1 MNEHPIV
8 SVIIPVFN
16 RADSLSKCLGSV
28 LEAVPHDSEIIIVDD
43 GSTDSSLAVANRF
56 AEHDERFVVRT
67 QENSGWA
74 GKPRNVGLSLA
85 RGKYVMFVD
94 SDDALTETGLR
105 NAIAFAEYHESDIT
119 LCRVSSHVRRIWED
133 VWEITEARPKLK
145 KLVRTNHV
153 MKLWRNS
160 FLERTGLQF
169 DENPR
174 RLEDAIFCFRAYS
187 ATDKISL
194 FADEVVY
201 EIDRFSVGIEEQKTS
216 AGAHISRQ
224 SIDWA
229 AYRYSV
235 KDSIDP
241 LITAPFEEADIKAAV
256 TDFFSR
262 VVLSRFNRRWT
273 DSPVKRRYELAEL
286 GFDLA
291 DRYADYLAV
300 DQLVPQRRRI
310 LRSLWRADY
319 LNVWRFARSRSRSSA
334 LSVRAGEGKG
344 NRLVLDVLR
353 IDEKGSSRPLD
364 IDLALVAVKDK
375 NALPVVLAEGIE
387 LNADGTTVITVPARK
402 LRSGVSYYLRVTSGE
417 STGDAYVM
425 PAEATNVVGAR
436 KPISLLPSVHFG
448 TVDYKRL
455 TIIRSGFAQSLRAAA
470 KRRN

>member
-1 MNEHPIV
+1 MRELPIV

-16 RADSLSKCLGSV
+16 RETSLRKCIDSV
-28 LEAVPHDSEIIIVDD
+28 LEAVPPNSEIIIVDD
-43 GSTDSSLAVANRF
+43 GSTDGSLAAAQELADQDQRII
-56 AEHDERFVVRT
+56 VRT
-67 QENSGWA
+67 QPNSGWA
-74 GKPRNVGLSLA
+74 GKPRNVGLDLA
-85 RGKYVMFVD
+85 SGKYILFVD
-94 SDDALTETGLR
+94 SDDGLTADGLKPALV
-105 NAIAFAEYHESDIT
+105 FADEADSDI
-119 LCRVSSHVRRIWED
+119 LLIRIVSEHRRLWDD
-133 VWEITEARPKLK
+133 VFEKTDRAPSLRT
-145 KLVRTNHV
+145 LVRSNFV
-153 MKLWRNS
+153 MKLWRRS
-160 FLERTGLQF
+160 FLEEAGLRF
-169 DENPR
+169 EEEPK

-187 ATDKISL
+187 LTNRIAVY
-194 FADEVVY
+194 ADHVVY
-201 EIDRFSVGIEEQKTS
+201 ELDRFSTGS
-216 AGAHISRQ
+216 HISRQ

-229 AYRYSV
+229 TYCGSV

-241 LITAPFEEADIKAAV
+241 LITAPFAEADIKSAV

-262 VVLSRFNRRWT
+262 VVLSRLNRQWT
-273 DSPVKRRYELAEL
+273 GLPISQRYALAEL

-402 LRSGVSYYLRVTSGE
+402 LMSGVSYYLRVTSGE

-425 PAEATNVVGAR
+425 PAEAANVVGAR

-455 TIIRSGFAQSLRAAA
+455 TIKRSGFAQSLRAAA